1 MTGEETML
9 AEPMTLERTDIHPS
23 LAEALDLAAQGNLVP
38 IYRELPADLDT
49 PVSVY
54 LKLAGS
60 GASFLLESVEGGE
73 QVGRYSFIGIEPNAV
88 LSFNGRS
95 YTRRS
100 NGRAATADLAY
111 GQDPLHV
118 LQAELARFL
127 PVALPGLPRFVG
139 GLVGYLGYDVVRF
152 FEPKLDVLAT
162 DEEPQHK
169 SPDFRPGRAESL
181 PEALYMLTDT
191 LVAFDHA
198 RGRLLIIANAHLDG
212 DPAAA
217 YAEAVDRIDRIAGR
231 LSTPLPSRIA
241 PAGHAS
247 SAPILTSNFT
257 QTGFESVVR
266 AAKEHIAAGDIFQVV
281 LSQRLSRYTSAQPF
295 DIYRALRR
303 LNPSPYMFFF
313 DFGEIG
319 GKPYHVI
326 GASPEM
332 LVRLEGRTATVRPI
346 AGTRR
351 RGSHP
356 AEDAALEKEL
366 LADPKERAEHVMLV
380 DLGRNDLGRV
390 CEYGTVHAP
399 DLFVVERYSHVMH
412 IVSQVEGRLRDG
424 VGAFDLLRATFPAG
438 TVSGAPKV
446 RAMEIIRDLES
457 LDRGL
462 YAGAVGY
469 FSYDGAMDT
478 CIAIRTMLM
487 LGDAVS
493 IQAGA
498 GIVADS
504 DPASEY
510 QETLN
515 KAKAL
520 AEAIEMAEK

>member
-1 MTGEETML
+1 ML
-9 AEPMTLERTDIHPS
+9 AEPMTLERTEIHPS
-23 LAEALDLAAQGNLVP
+23 LAEVLELSGQGNLVP
-38 IYRELPADLDT
+38 VYRELPADLDT

-54 LKLAGS
+54 LKLAGQ

-88 LSFNGRS
+88 LSFNRRS

-100 NGRAATADLAY
+100 NGHASTADLPQ

-118 LQAELARFL
+118 LQAELARFS
-127 PVALPGLPRFVG
+127 PVRLPGLPRFVG
-139 GLVGYLGYDVVRF
+139 GLVGYLGYDVIRF
-152 FEPKLDVLAT
+152 FEPKLDQPGASSKLA
-162 DEEPQHK
+162 
-169 SPDFRPGRAESL
+169 PGL
-181 PEALYMLTDT
+181 PEALYLLTDT

-198 RGRLLIIANAHLDG
+198 RGRLLIIVNAHLNG
-212 DPAAA
+212 DVAAA
-217 YAEAVDRIDRIAGR
+217 YAAAVERIDRIAAR
-231 LSTPLPSRIA
+231 LSEPLPA
-241 PAGHAS
+241 LAGAKPSGGSGHS
-247 SAPILTSNFT
+247 MLSAELTSNFT
-257 QTGFESVVR
+257 QAGFEEIVR
-266 AAKEHIAAGDIFQVV
+266 QAKEHIAAGDIFQVV
-281 LSQRLSRYTSAQPF
+281 LSQRLSRSTSASPF

-313 DFGEIG
+313 DFGEVEG
-319 GKPYHVI
+319 RPYHVI

-332 LVRLEGRTATVRPI
+332 LVRLEGRTATVRPL

-351 RGSHP
+351 RGSTP
-356 AEDAALEKEL
+356 TEDAALEQEL
-366 LADPKERAEHVMLV
+366 LADPKERAEHVMLI
-380 DLGRNDLGRV
+380 DLGRNDVGRV
-390 CEYGTVHAP
+390 CEYGTVHVP

-412 IVSQVEGRLRDG
+412 IVSQVDGQLRAG
-424 VGAFDLLRATFPAG
+424 INAFDLLRATFPAG

-446 RAMEIIRDLES
+446 RAMEIIREVEQ

-478 CIAIRTMLM
+478 CIAIRTMQM
-487 LGDAVS
+487 VDDVVS

-504 DPASEY
+504 DPASEF

-520 AEAIEMAEK
+520 AVAIEMAEK

>member
-1 MTGEETML
+1 ML
-9 AEPMTLERTDIHPS
+9 AEMTRERTDIHPS
-23 LAEALDLAAQGNLVP
+23 LGEVLELASQGNLIP

-54 LKLAGS
+54 LKLAGH

-73 QVGRYSFIGIEPNAV
+73 QVGRYSFIGIEPHAV
-88 LSFNGRS
+88 LSFTGRS

-100 NGRAATADLAY
+100 NSHATTADLAA
-111 GQDPLHV
+111 GKDPLHV
-118 LQAELARFL
+118 LQEELARFS

-139 GLVGYLGYDVVRF
+139 GLVGYLGYDVIRF
-152 FEPKLDVLAT
+152 FEPKLDVGAT
-162 DEEPQHK
+162 ATNK
-169 SPDFRPGRAESL
+169 L

-198 RGRLLIIANAHLDG
+198 RGRLLIIVNAHLNG
-212 DPAAA
+212 DPEAA
-217 YAEAVDRIDRIAGR
+217 YEDAIERIDRIAER
-231 LSTPLPSRIA
+231 LSAPLSSRTTPS
-241 PAGHAS
+241 GHAS
-247 SAPILTSNFT
+247 QHSALSSNFT
-257 QTGFESVVR
+257 QPAFEDIVR

-281 LSQRLSRYTSAQPF
+281 LSQRLSRRTSAQPF

-313 DFGEIG
+313 DFGEVD

-351 RGSHP
+351 RGATP
-356 AEDAALEKEL
+356 TEDVALEQEL

-390 CEYGTVHAP
+390 CQYGSVHTP

-412 IVSQVEGRLRDG
+412 IVSQVEGQLRDG
-424 VGAFDLLRATFPAG
+424 IDAFDLLRATFPAG

-446 RAMEIIRDLES
+446 RAMEIIRDLEQ
-457 LDRGL
+457 LDRRL

-478 CIAIRTMLM
+478 CIAIRTMQM
-487 LGDAVS
+487 IGDVVN

-520 AEAIEMAEK
+520 AVAIELAEK

>member
-1 MTGEETML
+1 ML

-23 LAEALDLAAQGNLVP
+23 LSEMLALASYGNLIP
-38 IYRELPADLDT
+38 ICRELPADLDT

-54 LKLAGS
+54 LKLAGH

-88 LSFNGRS
+88 LSFSGRS

-100 NGRAATADLAY
+100 NGHATTANLPA
-111 GQDPLHV
+111 GKDPLHV
-118 LQAELARFL
+118 LQAELARFS

-139 GLVGYLGYDVVRF
+139 GLVGYLGYDVIRF
-152 FEPKLDVLAT
+152 FEPKLDAGAT
-162 DEEPQHK
+162 
-169 SPDFRPGRAESL
+169 ATNSL

-198 RGRLLIIANAHLDG
+198 RGRLLIIVNAHLNG
-212 DPAAA
+212 DPEAA
-217 YAEAVDRIDRIAGR
+217 YDDAIDRIDRIADR
-231 LSTPLPSRIA
+231 LSVPLPSLGSAQPPR
-241 PAGHAS
+241 GTHHS
-247 SAPILTSNFT
+247 SVSSVLASNFT
-257 QTGFESVVR
+257 QDGFEEIVR
-266 AAKEHIAAGDIFQVV
+266 RAKEHIAAGDIFQVV
-281 LSQRLSRYTSAQPF
+281 LSQRLSRHTATRPF

-313 DFGEIG
+313 DFGAIDDQ
-319 GKPYHVI
+319 PYHVI

-332 LVRLEGRTATVRPI
+332 LVRLEGRTATLRPI

-351 RGSHP
+351 RGSTP
-356 AEDAALEKEL
+356 TEDVALEQEL

-390 CEYGTVHAP
+390 CEYGSVHVP

-412 IVSQVEGRLRDG
+412 IVSQVEGQLRDG
-424 VGAFDLLRATFPAG
+424 INAFDVLRATFPAG

-446 RAMEIIRDLES
+446 RAMEIIRDLEQ

-478 CIAIRTMLM
+478 CIAIRTMQM
-487 LGDAVS
+487 LGDVVS

-520 AEAIEMAEK
+520 AVAIEMAEK

>member
-1 MTGEETML
+1 ML
-9 AEPMTLERTDIHPS
+9 AEPTTLERTDIHPS
-23 LAEALDLAAQGNLVP
+23 LNEVLDFASQGNLIP

-54 LKLAGS
+54 LKLAGH

-88 LSFNGRS
+88 LSFNQRS

-100 NGRAATADLAY
+100 NGHATTADLPK
-111 GQDPLHV
+111 GKDPLHI
-118 LQAELARFL
+118 LQEELACFT

-139 GLVGYLGYDVVRF
+139 GLVGYLGYDVIRF
-152 FEPKLDVLAT
+152 FEPKLNQPCEGSKPSQD
-162 DEEPQHK
+162 
-169 SPDFRPGRAESL
+169 L

-198 RGRLLIIANAHLDG
+198 RGRLLIIVNVHLNG
-212 DPAAA
+212 DPEAA
-217 YAEAVDRIDRIAGR
+217 YDDAIERIDRIADR
-231 LSTPLPSRIA
+231 LATPLPTRST
-241 PAGHAS
+241 PHAS
-247 SAPILTSNFT
+247 ATSALSSNFT
-257 QTGFESVVR
+257 RAGFEEIVCI
-266 AAKEHIAAGDIFQVV
+266 AKEHIAAGDLFQVV
-281 LSQRLSRYTSAQPF
+281 LSQRLSRHTSAQPF

-313 DFGEIG
+313 DFGTVG
-319 GKPYHVI
+319 DQPYHVI
-326 GASPEM
+326 GTSPEM

-351 RGSHP
+351 RGATP
-356 AEDAALEKEL
+356 TEDVALEQEL

-380 DLGRNDLGRV
+380 DLGRNDLGRA
-390 CEYGTVHAP
+390 CKYGTVHVP

-412 IVSQVEGRLRDG
+412 IVSQVEGQLRDG
-424 VGAFDLLRATFPAG
+424 SDAFDLLRATFPAG

-446 RAMEIIRDLES
+446 RAMQIIRDLEQ

-469 FSYDGAMDT
+469 FSYDDAMDT
-478 CIAIRTMLM
+478 CIAIRTMQM
-487 LGDAVS
+487 LGDVVS

-520 AEAIEMAEK
+520 AVAIEMAEKQGG

>member
-1 MTGEETML
+1 ML
-9 AEPMTLERTDIHPS
+9 AEMTRERTDIHPS
-23 LAEALDLAAQGNLVP
+23 LPEVLALSSQGNLIP
-38 IYRELPADLDT
+38 ITRELPADLDT

-54 LKLAGS
+54 LKLAGQ

-88 LSFNGRS
+88 LSFTGRS

-100 NGRAATADLAY
+100 NSHTTTADLAW

-118 LQAELARFL
+118 LQQELARFS

-139 GLVGYLGYDVVRF
+139 GLVGYLGYDVIRF
-152 FEPKLDVLAT
+152 FEPKLDVGAT
-162 DEEPQHK
+162 ATSK
-169 SPDFRPGRAESL
+169 L

-198 RGRLLIIANAHLDG
+198 RGRLLIIVNAHLNG
-212 DPAAA
+212 DPEAA
-217 YAEAVDRIDRIAGR
+217 YEDAIERIDRIAER
-231 LSTPLPSRIA
+231 LFAPLPARVTPHDAA
-241 PAGHAS
+241 PAALS
-247 SAPILTSNFT
+247 SNFT
-257 QTGFESVVR
+257 QSGFEDIVR

-281 LSQRLSRYTSAQPF
+281 LSQRLSRRTTAQPF

-313 DFGEIG
+313 DFGEVD

-351 RGSHP
+351 RGSTP
-356 AEDAALEKEL
+356 TEDTALEQEL

-380 DLGRNDLGRV
+380 DLGRNDIGRV
-390 CEYGTVHAP
+390 SEYGTVRVP
-399 DLFVVERYSHVMH
+399 DQFVVERYSHVMH
-412 IVSQVEGRLRDG
+412 IVSQVEGQLRDG
-424 VGAFDLLRATFPAG
+424 IDAFDLLRATFPAG

-446 RAMEIIRDLES
+446 RAMEIIRDLEQ

-478 CIAIRTMLM
+478 CIAIRTMQM
-487 LGDAVS
+487 LGDVVS

-520 AEAIEMAEK
+520 AVAIEMAEQ

>member
-1 MTGEETML
+1 ML
-9 AEPMTLERTDIHPS
+9 VEMIRERTDIHPS
-23 LAEALDLAAQGNLVP
+23 LREVLELSKQGNLIP

-54 LKLAGS
+54 LKLAGQ

-73 QVGRYSFIGIEPNAV
+73 QVGRYSFIGIEPHAV
-88 LSFNGRS
+88 LSFNGRTV
-95 YTRRS
+95 TRRS
-100 NGRAATADLAY
+100 NSHATTAELAP
-111 GQDPLHV
+111 GQDPLHI
-118 LQAELARFL
+118 LQQELARFS

-139 GLVGYLGYDVVRF
+139 GLVGYLGYDVIRF
-152 FEPKLDVLAT
+152 FEPKLDQPC
-162 DEEPQHK
+162 EGSEPSQ
-169 SPDFRPGRAESL
+169 GL

-198 RGRLLIIANAHLDG
+198 RGRLLIIVNAHLNG
-212 DPAAA
+212 DPEAA
-217 YAEAVDRIDRIAGR
+217 YADALERIDRIAER
-231 LSTPLPSRIA
+231 LSAPLSSRTTHHATP
-241 PAGHAS
+241 S
-247 SAPILTSNFT
+247 STLSSNVT
-257 QTGFESVVR
+257 QDGFEEIVR
-266 AAKEHIAAGDIFQVV
+266 TAKEHIAAGDIFQVV
-281 LSQRLSRYTSAQPF
+281 LSQRLSRRTSAQPF

-313 DFGEIG
+313 DFGTIDDQ
-319 GKPYHVI
+319 PYHVI

-351 RGSHP
+351 RGSTP
-356 AEDAALEKEL
+356 TEDAALEQEL

-390 CEYGTVHAP
+390 CEYGSVHAP

-412 IVSQVEGRLRDG
+412 IVSQVEGQLRDG
-424 VGAFDLLRATFPAG
+424 IDAFDLLRATFPAG

-446 RAMEIIRDLES
+446 RAMEIIRDLER

-478 CIAIRTMLM
+478 CIAIRTMQM
-487 LGDAVS
+487 IGDIVN

-520 AEAIEMAEK
+520 AVAIEMAERNA

>member
-1 MTGEETML
+1 ML

-23 LAEALDLAAQGNLVP
+23 LSEVLELASQGNLIP

-54 LKLAGS
+54 LKLAGH

-73 QVGRYSFIGIEPNAV
+73 QVGRYSFIGMEPNAV

-95 YTRRS
+95 VTRRS
-100 NGRAATADLAY
+100 NGRAVTADLPA

-118 LQAELARFL
+118 LQAELARFS
-127 PVALPGLPRFVG
+127 PVTLPGLPRFVG
-139 GLVGYLGYDVVRF
+139 GLVGYLGYEVIRF
-152 FEPKLDVLAT
+152 FEPKL
-162 DEEPQHK
+162 EERAAADQPAGAARL
-169 SPDFRPGRAESL
+169 PD
-181 PEALYMLTDT
+181 ALYMLTDA

-198 RGRLLIIANAHLDG
+198 RGRLLIIVNAHLNG
-212 DPAAA
+212 DPESA
-217 YAEAVDRIDRIAGR
+217 YDEAVDRIDRLADR
-231 LSTPLPSRIA
+231 LSAPLPTGTPRQAITQA
-241 PAGHAS
+241 A
-247 SAPILTSNFT
+247 LTSNFT
-257 QTGFESVVR
+257 QAGFEEAVR
-266 AAKEHIAAGDIFQVV
+266 TAKEYIAAGDIFQVV
-281 LSQRLSRYTSAQPF
+281 LSQRLSRRTSAPPF

-313 DFGEIG
+313 DFGEVE

-332 LVRLEGRTATVRPI
+332 LVRLDGRTGTVRPI

-351 RGSHP
+351 RGATP
-356 AEDAALEKEL
+356 TEDAALEQEL

-424 VGAFDLLRATFPAG
+424 IDAFDLLRATFPAG

-446 RAMEIIRDLES
+446 RAMEISRDLEK

-478 CIAIRTMLM
+478 CIAIRTMQM
-487 LGDAVS
+487 LGNVAS

-520 AEAIEMAEK
+520 AVAIELAEK

>member
-1 MTGEETML
+1 ML
-9 AEPMTLERTDIHPS
+9 AEAINQRTDIHPS
-23 LAEALDLAAQGNLVP
+23 IDELLPLSAQGNLVP

-54 LKLAGS
+54 LKLAGH

-73 QVGRYSFIGIEPNAV
+73 QIGRYSFIGVEPSALLTFKGRAV
-88 LSFNGRS
+88 
-95 YTRRS
+95 TRRV
-100 NGRAATADLAY
+100 NGSASTFDLPT
-111 GQDPLHV
+111 GNDPLHV
-118 LQAELARFL
+118 LQAEMARFK
-127 PVALPGLPRFVG
+127 PVMLPGLPRFVG
-139 GLVGYLGYDVVRF
+139 GLVGYLGYDVIRF
-152 FEPKLDVLAT
+152 FEPKLDVEGEAPAT
-162 DEEPQHK
+162 
-169 SPDFRPGRAESL
+169 AL
-181 PEALYMLTDT
+181 PESIFMLADT

-198 RGRLLIIANAHLDG
+198 RGRLLIIANAHLSG
-212 DPAAA
+212 DPYAA
-217 YAEAVDRIDRIAGR
+217 YAEAVTRLDRIAER
-231 LSTPLPSRIA
+231 LNAPLPTRTTHHA
-241 PAGHAS
+241 P
-247 SAPILTSNFT
+247 SAEPLTTNFT
-257 QTGFESVVR
+257 QPQFEEIVR
-266 AAKEHIAAGDIFQVV
+266 QAKEHIAAGDIFQVV
-281 LSQRLSRYTSAQPF
+281 LSQRLSRRTSAQPF

-313 DFGEIG
+313 DFGTVNDQ
-319 GKPYHVI
+319 PYHVI

-351 RGSHP
+351 RGSTP
-356 AEDAALEKEL
+356 TEDMALEQEL
-366 LADPKERAEHVMLV
+366 LADPKERAEHLMLI
-380 DLGRNDLGRV
+380 DLGRNDIGRV
-390 CEYGTVHAP
+390 AEYGTVSVP

-412 IVSQVEGRLRDG
+412 IVSQVEGKVRDG
-424 VGAFDLLRATFPAG
+424 LTAFDLLRATFPAG

-446 RAMEIIRDLES
+446 RAMEIIRDLEG
-457 LDRGL
+457 LKRGL

-478 CIAIRTMLM
+478 CIAIRTLLM
-487 LGDAVS
+487 HGDCVS

-520 AEAIEMAEK
+520 AVAIEQAERTA

>member
-1 MTGEETML
+1 ML
-9 AEPMTLERTDIHPS
+9 IEPAIRTDIKPS
-23 LAEALDLAAQGNLVP
+23 LDQLLPLAAQGNLVP
-38 IYRELPADLDT
+38 IYREVPADLDT

-54 LKLAGS
+54 LKLAGH

-73 QVGRYSFIGIEPNAV
+73 QVGRYSFIGVEPDALLTFKGNTV
-88 LSFNGRS
+88 
-95 YTRRS
+95 TRRS
-100 NGRAATADLAY
+100 TNRTTTFDLPL
-111 GQDPLHV
+111 GNDPLHV
-118 LQAELARFL
+118 LQAELARFEPVPL
-127 PVALPGLPRFVG
+127 PDLPRFVG
-139 GLVGYLGYDVVRF
+139 GLVGYLGYDVIRF
-152 FEPKLDVLAT
+152 FEPKLAIGAA
-162 DEEPQHK
+162 
-169 SPDFRPGRAESL
+169 PDDL
-181 PEALYMLTDT
+181 PEAIFMLADT

-198 RGRLLIIANAHLDG
+198 RGRLLIIANAHLNG
-212 DPAAA
+212 DPYTA
-217 YAEAVDRIDRIAGR
+217 YGEAVARIDRIAER
-231 LSTPLPSRIA
+231 LTAPLPSLITRR
-241 PAGHAS
+241 S
-247 SAPILTSNFT
+247 SFPSPLTSNFT
-257 QTGFESVVR
+257 QAGFEAIVR
-266 AAKEHIAAGDIFQVV
+266 AAQEHIAAGDIFQVV
-281 LSQRLSRYTSAQPF
+281 LSQRLSRCTTAQPF

-313 DFGEIG
+313 DFGEVEG
-319 GKPYHVI
+319 NPYHVI

-356 AEDAALEKEL
+356 AEDAALEQEL

-390 CEYGTVHAP
+390 CEYGSVHVP

-412 IVSQVEGRLRDG
+412 IVSQVEGTLRDG
-424 VGAFDLLRATFPAG
+424 VTAFDLLRATFPAG

-446 RAMEIIRDLES
+446 RAMEIIRDLEQ

-469 FSYDGAMDT
+469 FSYDGALDT
-478 CIAIRTMLM
+478 CIAIRTMQLH
-487 LGDAVS
+487 GEVVS

-520 AEAIEMAEK
+520 AVAVELAEK

>member
-1 MTGEETML
+1 ML
-9 AEPMTLERTDIHPS
+9 AELMTIERTDIHPS
-23 LAEALDLAAQGNLVP
+23 LSEVLELATQGNLIP

-54 LKLAGS
+54 LKLAGQ

-100 NGRAATADLAY
+100 NSHATTADLPA

-118 LQAELARFL
+118 LQQELARFS

-139 GLVGYLGYDVVRF
+139 GLVGYLGYDVIRF
-152 FEPKLDVLAT
+152 FEPKLDVGAT
-162 DEEPQHK
+162 STSK
-169 SPDFRPGRAESL
+169 L

-198 RGRLLIIANAHLDG
+198 RGRLLIIVNAHLNG
-212 DPAAA
+212 DPEAA
-217 YAEAVDRIDRIAGR
+217 YEDAIERIDRIADR
-231 LSTPLPSRIA
+231 LAEPMPSL
-241 PAGHAS
+241 AS
-247 SAPILTSNFT
+247 SHSPTPSALSSNFT
-257 QTGFESVVR
+257 QPGFEDIVR

-281 LSQRLSRYTSAQPF
+281 LSQRLSRRTSAQPF
-295 DIYRALRR
+295 NVYRALRR

-313 DFGEIG
+313 DFGEVDG
-319 GKPYHVI
+319 QPYHVI

-332 LVRLEGRTATVRPI
+332 LVRLEGRTATLRPI

-351 RGSHP
+351 RGSTP
-356 AEDAALEKEL
+356 TEDTALEQEL

-390 CEYGTVHAP
+390 CEYGSVHLP

-412 IVSQVEGRLRDG
+412 IVSQVEGQLRDG
-424 VGAFDLLRATFPAG
+424 IDAFDLLRATFPAG

-446 RAMEIIRDLES
+446 RAMEIIRELEK

-478 CIAIRTMLM
+478 CIAIRTMQM
-487 LGDAVS
+487 RGDVVS

-520 AEAIEMAEK
+520 AVAIEMAEK

>member
-1 MTGEETML
+1 ML
-9 AEPMTLERTDIHPS
+9 A
-23 LAEALDLAAQGNLVP
+23 
-38 IYRELPADLDT
+38 
-49 PVSVY
+49 
-54 LKLAGS
+54 
-60 GASFLLESVEGGE
+60 
-73 QVGRYSFIGIEPNAV
+73 
-88 LSFNGRS
+88 
-95 YTRRS
+95 
-100 NGRAATADLAY
+100 
-111 GQDPLHV
+111 
-118 LQAELARFL
+118 
-127 PVALPGLPRFVG
+127 
-139 GLVGYLGYDVVRF
+139 
-152 FEPKLDVLAT
+152 
-162 DEEPQHK
+162 
-169 SPDFRPGRAESL
+169 
-181 PEALYMLTDT
+181 DT

-198 RGRLLIIANAHLDG
+198 RGRLLIIANAHLSG
-212 DPAAA
+212 DPYAA
-217 YAEAVDRIDRIAGR
+217 YADAVARLDRIAGQLR
-231 LSTPLPSRIA
+231 APLPSLVTRDREA
-241 PAGHAS
+241 SLWDSS
-247 SAPILTSNFT
+247 SAEPLTSNFT
-257 QTGFESVVR
+257 QPQFEEIVR
-266 AAKEHIAAGDIFQVV
+266 QAKEHIAAGDIFQVV
-281 LSQRLSRYTSAQPF
+281 LSQRLSRHTSAPPF

-313 DFGEIG
+313 DFGQVNDQ
-319 GKPYHVI
+319 PYHVI

-356 AEDAALEKEL
+356 AEDAQLEQEL

-390 CEYGTVHAP
+390 SRYGTVHTP

-412 IVSQVEGRLRDG
+412 IVSQVEGQVRDG
-424 VGAFDLLRATFPAG
+424 LTAFDLLRATFPAG

-446 RAMEIIRDLES
+446 RAMEIIRELEG
-457 LDRGL
+457 LKRGL

-487 LGDAVS
+487 RGDCVS
-493 IQAGA
+493 LQAGA

-520 AEAIEMAEK
+520 AVAIEMAEE

>member
-1 MTGEETML
+1 ML
-9 AEPMTLERTDIHPS
+9 ADQLTHQRTDIHPTLEELLPLS
-23 LAEALDLAAQGNLVP
+23 AQGNLVP

-54 LKLAGS
+54 LKLAGH

-73 QVGRYSFIGIEPNAV
+73 QIGRYSFIGVEPSA
-88 LSFNGRS
+88 LLTFNGRTV
-95 YTRRS
+95 TRRV
-100 NGRAATADLAY
+100 NGGMSTFDLPK
-111 GQDPLHV
+111 GNDPLHV
-118 LQAELARFL
+118 LQAELARFK
-127 PVALPGLPRFVG
+127 PVMLPGLPRFVG
-139 GLVGYLGYDVVRF
+139 GLVGYLGYDVIRF
-152 FEPKLDVLAT
+152 FEPKLDVSETTA
-162 DEEPQHK
+162 D
-169 SPDFRPGRAESL
+169 AL
-181 PEALYMLTDT
+181 PESIFMLADT

-198 RGRLLIIANAHLDG
+198 RGRLLIIANVHLSG
-212 DPAAA
+212 DPYAA
-217 YAEAVDRIDRIAGR
+217 YDEAVTRLDRLAER
-231 LSTPLPSRIA
+231 LSAPLPSLVNRQ
-241 PAGHAS
+241 S
-247 SAPILTSNFT
+247 SSTEPLSSNFT
-257 QTGFESVVR
+257 QPQFEEIVR
-266 AAKEHIAAGDIFQVV
+266 QAKEHIAAGDIFQVV
-281 LSQRLSRYTSAQPF
+281 LSQRLSRRTSARPF

-313 DFGEIG
+313 DFGSINDQ
-319 GKPYHVI
+319 PLHVI

-356 AEDAALEKEL
+356 AEDVVLEQEL
-366 LADPKERAEHVMLV
+366 LADPKERAEHLMLI
-380 DLGRNDLGRV
+380 DLGRNDIGRV
-390 CEYGTVHAP
+390 AEYGTVSVP

-412 IVSQVEGRLRDG
+412 IVSQVEGKVRDG
-424 VGAFDLLRATFPAG
+424 LTAFDLLRATFPAG

-446 RAMEIIRDLES
+446 RAMEIIRDLEG
-457 LDRGL
+457 LKRGL
-462 YAGAVGY
+462 YSGAVGY

-478 CIAIRTMLM
+478 CIAIRTLLM
-487 LGDAVS
+487 RGDCVS

-520 AEAIEMAEK
+520 AVAIEMAEK

>member
-1 MTGEETML
+1 ML
-9 AEPMTLERTDIHPS
+9 AEPMTRERTDIHPALREV
-23 LAEALDLAAQGNLVP
+23 LALAAQGNLIP

-54 LKLAGS
+54 LKLAGH

-73 QVGRYSFIGIEPNAV
+73 QVGRYSFIGIEPHAV

-95 YTRRS
+95 VTRRS
-100 NGRAATADLAY
+100 NSHATTAELPA
-111 GQDPLHV
+111 GKDPLHV
-118 LQAELARFL
+118 LSEELARFS

-139 GLVGYLGYDVVRF
+139 GLVGYLGYDVIRF
-152 FEPKLDVLAT
+152 FEPKLDVLA
-162 DEEPQHK
+162 DASRESPRQGA
-169 SPDFRPGRAESL
+169 PDFRPARAEGL

-198 RGRLLIIANAHLDG
+198 RGRLLIIVNAHLNG

-217 YAEAVDRIDRIAGR
+217 YEDAIERIDRIADQ
-231 LSTPLPSRIA
+231 LSAPLPSRTPHHASA
-241 PAGHAS
+241 PAALS
-247 SAPILTSNFT
+247 SNFT
-257 QTGFESVVR
+257 QSGFEDIVR

-281 LSQRLSRYTSAQPF
+281 LSQRLSRRTSAQPF

-313 DFGEIG
+313 DFGPIG
-319 GKPYHVI
+319 DQPYRVI

-351 RGSHP
+351 RGSTP
-356 AEDAALEKEL
+356 TEDTALEQEL

-390 CEYGTVHAP
+390 CEYGSVHAP

-412 IVSQVEGRLRDG
+412 IVSQVEGQLRDG
-424 VGAFDLLRATFPAG
+424 IDAFDLLRATFPAG

-446 RAMEIIRDLES
+446 RAMEIIRDLEQ

-478 CIAIRTMLM
+478 CIAIRTLQ
-487 LGDAVS
+487 LIGDVVS

-520 AEAIEMAEK
+520 AVAIELAEK

>member
-1 MTGEETML
+1 ML
-9 AEPMTLERTDIHPS
+9 AEAIIHPS
-23 LAEALDLAAQGNLVP
+23 IDELLPLAAQGNLVP

-54 LKLAGS
+54 LKLAGH

-73 QVGRYSFIGIEPNAV
+73 QLGRYSFIGVEPSA
-88 LSFNGRS
+88 LLTFNGRTV
-95 YTRRS
+95 TRRV
-100 NGRAATADLAY
+100 NGGTSTFELPAKN
-111 GQDPLHV
+111 DPLHV
-118 LQAELARFL
+118 LQAELARFK

-139 GLVGYLGYDVVRF
+139 GLVGYLGYDVIRF
-152 FEPKLDVLAT
+152 FEPKLDG
-162 DEEPQHK
+162 EPA
-169 SPDFRPGRAESL
+169 AETL
-181 PEALYMLTDT
+181 PESIFMLADT

-198 RGRLLIIANAHLDG
+198 RGRLLIIANAHLSG
-212 DPAAA
+212 DPYAA
-217 YAEAVDRIDRIAGR
+217 YADAVARLDRIADQLR
-231 LSTPLPSRIA
+231 APLPSFVTRHRA
-241 PAGHAS
+241 AS
-247 SAPILTSNFT
+247 SAEPLTSNFT
-257 QTGFESVVR
+257 QPQFEAIVR
-266 AAKEHIAAGDIFQVV
+266 QAQEHIAAGDIFQVV
-281 LSQRLSRYTSAQPF
+281 LSQRLSRRTNAPPF

-313 DFGEIG
+313 DFGAVHDA
-319 GKPYHVI
+319 PYHVI

-351 RGSHP
+351 RGLHP
-356 AEDAALEKEL
+356 AEDAQLEQEL
-366 LADPKERAEHVMLV
+366 LVDPKERAEHVMLV

-390 CEYGTVHAP
+390 SQYGTVHTP

-412 IVSQVEGRLRDG
+412 IVSQVEGRVRDG
-424 VGAFDLLRATFPAG
+424 LTAFDLLRATFPAG

-446 RAMEIIRDLES
+446 RAMEIIRELEG
-457 LDRGL
+457 LKRGL

-478 CIAIRTMLM
+478 CIAIRTMWM
-487 LGDAVS
+487 HGDGVS
-493 IQAGA
+493 LQAGA

-504 DPASEY
+504 DPAGEY

-520 AEAIEMAEK
+520 AVAIEMAEK

>member
-1 MTGEETML
+1 ML
-9 AEPMTLERTDIHPS
+9 AEPMTLERTDIQPTLGEVLTLS
-23 LAEALDLAAQGNLVP
+23 SAGNLVP

-54 LKLAGS
+54 LKLAGQ

-73 QVGRYSFIGIEPNAV
+73 QVGRYSFIGIEPNAA
-88 LSFNGRS
+88 LSFSGRRV
-95 YTRRS
+95 TRRS
-100 NGRAATADLAY
+100 NGHTATFNVPV
-111 GQDPLHV
+111 GKDPLNV
-118 LQAELARFL
+118 LQDELARFV
-127 PVALPGLPRFVG
+127 PVALADLPRFVG
-139 GLVGYLGYDVVRF
+139 GLVGYLGYDVIRF
-152 FEPKLDVLAT
+152 FEPKLDQPHKAS
-162 DEEPQHK
+162 EPSQ
-169 SPDFRPGRAESL
+169 GL
-181 PEALYMLTDT
+181 PEALFMLADT

-198 RGRLLIIANAHLDG
+198 RGRLLIIANAHLNG
-212 DPAAA
+212 DPVAA
-217 YAEAVDRIDRIAGR
+217 YRDAVARIDRIADR
-231 LSTPLPSRIA
+231 LSVPLPSRVTHQA
-241 PAGHAS
+241 TSP
-247 SAPILTSNFT
+247 SALVSNFT
-257 QTGFESVVR
+257 PDGFEEIVR
-266 AAKEHIAAGDIFQVV
+266 VTKEHIAAGDIFQVV
-281 LSQRLSRYTSAQPF
+281 LSQRLSRRTSAQPF

-313 DFGEIG
+313 DFGMVNDE
-319 GKPYHVI
+319 PYYVI

-332 LVRLEGRTATVRPI
+332 LVRLEGRRATLRPI

-356 AEDAALEKEL
+356 AEDLALEQEL

-390 CEYGTVHAP
+390 CEYGSVSVP

-412 IVSQVEGRLRDG
+412 IVSQVEGDLRAG
-424 VGAFDLLRATFPAG
+424 LTAFDLLRATFPAG

-446 RAMEIIRDLES
+446 RAMEIIRDLEK

-478 CIAIRTMLM
+478 CIAIRTLQMC
-487 LGDAVS
+487 GDIVS

-520 AEAIEMAEK
+520 AVAIEMAEQQHVTRHA

>member
-1 MTGEETML
+1 ML
-9 AEPMTLERTDIHPS
+9 AEPMTIERTDIHPS
-23 LAEALDLAAQGNLVP
+23 LNEVLELASQGNLIP
-38 IYRELPADLDT
+38 IYLELPADLDT

-54 LKLAGS
+54 LKLAGH

-88 LSFNGRS
+88 LSFNQRS

-100 NGRAATADLAY
+100 NGRATTADLPK
-111 GQDPLHV
+111 GKDPLHV
-118 LQAELARFL
+118 LQEELARFS
-127 PVALPGLPRFVG
+127 PVTLPGLPRFVG
-139 GLVGYLGYDVVRF
+139 GLVGYLGYDVIRF
-152 FEPKLDVLAT
+152 FEPKLDVGT
-162 DEEPQHK
+162 T
-169 SPDFRPGRAESL
+169 SSSNL
-181 PEALYMLTDT
+181 PEAHYMLTDT

-198 RGRLLIIANAHLDG
+198 RGRLLIIVNAHLNG
-212 DPAAA
+212 DPEAA
-217 YAEAVDRIDRIAGR
+217 YEDAINRIDRIAER
-231 LSTPLPSRIA
+231 LSAPLASRLTPRATS
-241 PAGHAS
+241 AS
-247 SAPILTSNFT
+247 AVSSNFT
-257 QTGFESVVR
+257 QAGFEEIVR

-281 LSQRLSRYTSAQPF
+281 LSQRLSRRTSAQPF

-313 DFGEIG
+313 DFGMIG
-319 GKPYHVI
+319 DQPYHVI

-351 RGSHP
+351 RGSTP
-356 AEDAALEKEL
+356 TEDVALEQEL

-390 CEYGTVHAP
+390 CEYGSVHAP

-412 IVSQVEGRLRDG
+412 IVSQVEGKLRDG
-424 VGAFDLLRATFPAG
+424 IDAFDLLRATFPVG
-438 TVSGAPKV
+438 TVSGAPKI
-446 RAMEIIRDLES
+446 RAMEIIHELEQ

-462 YAGAVGY
+462 YAGSVGY

-478 CIAIRTMLM
+478 CIAIRTMQM
-487 LGDAVS
+487 LGDVVS

-520 AEAIEMAEK
+520 AVAIQMAEK